1 MDSLPNGD
9 RSQDASPR
17 PAAAM
22 ARTAGFSERTSS
34 TLRAVHPRWLV
45 TRALLLL
52 LLVGLWTAAASSHR
66 GALPPGGPA
75 GNQTA
80 PTAPVELRSVTRP
93 AQPVVR
99 RSPTVVVTRSSPTTP
114 AGRTAAQP
122 QSRRQPAAPAPASRV
137 RRFTLLASGD
147 VLSHTSV
154 VERAR
159 AYGAATHRAFDFRP
173 MFAAIRPI
181 VSAADLA
188 VCHLETP
195 LSPAGRRLSGYP
207 RFNAPPQ
214 LAAAIRHAGY
224 DACSVASNHSMDRG
238 AHGVAGTLAVLDRAG
253 LRHAGMA
260 RSPGEAEPRILTV
273 RGVRVALLSYTYGL
287 NGFRLPSQRPW
298 LVNLLNP
305 DRVLADA
312 RAARRAGS
320 QFTVV
325 FLHWGQE
332 YRSAPTQTQRT
343 LAARLLG
350 DPAVDLIV
358 GHHAHVVQPVRR
370 IHGKWVAFGMG
381 NSLSAQSAACCP
393 APTQD
398 GVLLQVAVVHKNG
411 RYVVEAVRYTPTWVE
426 HPSYR
431 IRPVLQTLA
440 GGSASPAMRAAL
452 RISLHRTSAAI
463 GRAARMAGGE

>member
-1 MDSLPNGD
+1 MDSPPNGD
-9 RSQDASPR
+9 RSQDASH
-17 PAAAM
+17 
-22 ARTAGFSERTSS
+22 
-34 TLRAVHPRWLV
+34 LRAVRRRRPAR
-45 TRALLLL
+45 TRLLLL
-52 LLVGLWTAAASSHR
+52 FLLVGLWMAAATSHR
-66 GALPPGGPA
+66 GALQPVRA
-75 GNQTA
+75 AANQTA
-80 PTAPVELRSVTRP
+80 APTPVELRAVTRP
-93 AQPVVR
+93 AQPAVR
-99 RSPTVVVTRSSPTTP
+99 RSTAVVDTRSSATP
-114 AGRTAAQP
+114 AASRVTVQP
-122 QSRRQPAAPAPASRV
+122 QPRSQPAAASTKV

-159 AYGAATHRAFDFRP
+159 AYGAASRRAFDFRP

-195 LSPAGRRLSGYP
+195 LSPSGRQLSGYP

-214 LAAAIRHAGY
+214 LAKAIRHAGY

-238 AHGVAGTLAVLDRAG
+238 PHGVAGTLAVLDRAG

-260 RSPGEAEPRILTV
+260 RGPREAGPSILRV

-287 NGFRLPSQRPW
+287 NGFQLPSQRPW

-305 DRVLADA
+305 DRILADA

-320 QFTVV
+320 EFTVV

-332 YRSAPTQTQRT
+332 YRSAPTTAQRT
-343 LAARLLG
+343 LATRLLA
-350 DPAVDLIV
+350 DPSIDLIV
-358 GHHAHVVQPVRR
+358 GHHAHVVQPVQRL
-370 IHGKWVAFGMG
+370 HGKWVAFGMG

-398 GVLLQVAVVHKNG
+398 GVLLRIAVLHKQG

-426 HPSYR
+426 HPGYR

-440 GGSASPAMRAAL
+440 SGSASPAMRAAL
-452 RISLHRTSAAI
+452 RASLHRTTTAI
-463 GRAARMAGGE
+463 GRAARLATQ

>member
-1 MDSLPNGD
+1 M
-9 RSQDASPR
+9 ATT
-17 PAAAM
+17 AAFGTRAW
-22 ARTAGFSERTSS
+22 R
-34 TLRAVHPRWLV
+34 TLRAARRRPAR
-45 TRALLLL
+45 TRLLLLL
-52 LLVGLWTAAASSHR
+52 LLVVLWTAAATSHR
-66 GALPPGGPA
+66 GALQPVSA
-75 GNQTA
+75 AASRTAA
-80 PTAPVELRSVTRP
+80 PTPVELRAVTP
-93 AQPVVR
+93 PGPSAVR
-99 RSPTVVVTRSSPTTP
+99 RAP
-114 AGRTAAQP
+114 A
-122 QSRRQPAAPAPASRV
+122 AAPASARV

-147 VLSHTSV
+147 VLSHSSV

-159 AYGAATHRAFDFRP
+159 SYGAGSHRAFDFRP

-195 LSPAGRRLSGYP
+195 LSPRGRHLSGYP

-224 DACSVASNHSMDRG
+224 DACSVASNHSMDQG
-238 AHGVAGTLAVLDRAG
+238 APGVAGTLAVLDRAG

-260 RSPGEAEPRILTV
+260 RSPREAEPRILTV

-287 NGFRLPSQRPW
+287 NGFRLPRTRPW
-298 LVNLLNP
+298 LVNLLHP
-305 DRVLADA
+305 ARVLSDA

-332 YRSAPTQTQRT
+332 YRSAPTQAQRH
-343 LAARLLG
+343 LAARLLA
-350 DPAVDLIV
+350 DPGVDLIV

-370 IHGKWVAFGMG
+370 IHGKWVAFGLG

-393 APTQD
+393 ASTQD
-398 GVLLQVAVVHKNG
+398 GVLLQVAVAHKKG
-411 RYVVEAVRYTPTWVE
+411 RSVVESVRYTPTWVE

-431 IRPVLQTLA
+431 IRPVLETLA
-440 GGSASPAMRAAL
+440 GGRASPAMRAAL
-452 RISLHRTSAAI
+452 RTSLHRTTVVM
-463 GRAARMAGGE
+463 GRAARVAPR

>member
-1 MDSLPNGD
+1 M
-9 RSQDASPR
+9 
-17 PAAAM
+17 AAA
-22 ARTAGFSERTSS
+22 T
-34 TLRAVHPRWLV
+34 
-45 TRALLLL
+45 
-52 LLVGLWTAAASSHR
+52 SHR
-66 GALPPGGPA
+66 GALQPVRA
-75 GNQTA
+75 AVHQTA
-80 PTAPVELRSVTRP
+80 APAPVELRAVTRP
-93 AQPVVR
+93 AQPAVRGSPAVVD
-99 RSPTVVVTRSSPTTP
+99 TRSSLTP
-114 AGRTAAQP
+114 AASRVIVQP
-122 QSRRQPAAPAPASRV
+122 QPRRQPAGAATRV

-147 VLSHTSV
+147 VLAHTSV

-159 AYGAATHRAFDFRP
+159 AYGAGSRRAFDFRP

-195 LSPAGRRLSGYP
+195 LSPSGRQLAGYP

-238 AHGVAGTLAVLDRAG
+238 PHGVAGTLAVLDRAG
-253 LRHAGMA
+253 LRHPGMA
-260 RSPGEAEPRILTV
+260 RSPREAEPSILRV

-287 NGFRLPSQRPW
+287 NGFQLPSQRPW

-393 APTQD
+393 TPTQD

-440 GGSASPAMRAAL
+440 RGSASPAMRTAL
-452 RISLHRTSAAI
+452 RTSLHRTTTAI
-463 GRAARMAGGE
+463 GRAARLATP